1 MELTNDV
8 NLSIAQMAP
17 LLRRQEIS
25 PVELTEA
32 ILQRVSRLQPIL
44 NAFITVTPQ
53 LARRQARQ
61 AEKEIH
67 RGDYRGPLHGI
78 PITLKDLYYTAGIRT
93 TAGSKILRNFHPPE
107 NGTVVDRLL
116 KAGAILLGKTNLHEF
131 AYGATNVNPHYG
143 PARNPWDLNRIPG
156 GSSGGSAAAVIA
168 GLGLASMGT
177 DTGGSIRVPASA
189 CGIVGLKPSQ
199 GLVPLQGVIPL
210 SFSLDHAGPLCRS
223 VEDAAILLKAIAGYD
238 PRDPQSLD
246 VKAGV
251 SLKALRL
258 GIRRLRVGIPRQ
270 YFFDRIQSDVRQSV
284 TAALKT
290 LEDLGAR
297 ICEVPLALMNETA
310 FLAGEITVAEA
321 VSYHWKWLHER
332 MKDYGEDLKE
342 RMEHGSKQLTQTYFL
357 AQKGRQIY
365 SEHFRAVLEKVD
377 VLAVPTLPIVPPRIG
392 ESEVK
397 IGRFVENIR
406 SALLRFT
413 RPANLTGFPAISI
426 PCGFSSEKLPIGLQL
441 IGRFLEDETV
451 LRVAYAYEQATPWH
465 TKYPDDQGLVRFTP
479 PKKDFRPAVKGRGRT
494 VLL

>member
-1 MELTNDV
+1 MEFANDANLTIV
-8 NLSIAQMAP
+8 QMAP
-17 LLRRQEIS
+17 LLRRRQIS

-32 ILQRVSRLQPIL
+32 FLRRISRLQPIL
-44 NAFITVTPQ
+44 NAFITVTAE

-61 AEKEIH
+61 AEKEI
-67 RGDYRGPLHGI
+67 RQGGYRGLLHGI

-93 TAGSKILRNFHPPE
+93 TAGSKILRNFRPQE

-116 KAGAILLGKTNLHEF
+116 RAGAILLGKTNLHEF
-131 AYGATNVNPHYG
+131 AYGATNLNPHYG
-143 PARNPWDLNRIPG
+143 PARNPWDLHRIPG
-156 GSSGGSAAAVIA
+156 GSSGGSASAVAA

-199 GLVPLQGVIPL
+199 GLVPLHGVIPL
-210 SFSLDHAGPLCRS
+210 AFSLDHAGPLCRS
-223 VEDAAILLKAIAGYD
+223 VEDAAILLKAVAGYD

-246 VKAGV
+246 VKAGI
-251 SLKALRL
+251 SLTGLRQ
-258 GIRRLRVGIPRQ
+258 GIRRLRIGVPRQ
-270 YFFDRIQSDVRQSV
+270 YFFDRIQKDVRRLV

-297 ICEVPLALMNETA
+297 IEEVPLTLMNETG

-365 SEHFRAVLEKVD
+365 SERFRAALEKVD
-377 VLAVPTLPIVPPRIG
+377 VLAVPTLPIVAPRIG
-392 ESEVK
+392 ESEAK

-413 RPANLTGFPAISI
+413 RPGNLTGLPAISI
-426 PCGFSSEKLPIGLQL
+426 PCGFSSENLPVGLQL
-441 IGRFLEDETV
+441 IGRFLEDQTV

-465 TKYPDDQGLVRFTP
+465 TKYPDDQGLTRLP
-479 PKKDFRPAVKGRGRT
+479 PTKKDFRPAFKGRGRT